1 MARQYSLEN
10 GKIRIKDVSE
20 TVLEEKDIDMQ
31 LQAIAREKLRL
42 MEQNRLIVDRYNGL
56 LAEEARITE
65 IISQI
70 GGTRLEV
77 IGEDTKRGIILPGEE
92 NV

>member
-1 MARQYSLEN
+1 MVRQYSLDN
-10 GKIRIKDVSE
+10 GKIRIKDISE

-56 LAEEARITE
+56 LAEEIRITE
-65 IISQI
+65 IITQI
-70 GGTRLEV
+70 GGARLGT
-77 IGEDTKRGIILPGEE
+77 IGEDTTRGITLPGEE